1 MSYTGIET
9 SIQSGRPVELY
20 DFGNGGAHYRYTS
33 ADGDVVYGGNT
44 YTAAPISRSAIEA
57 TSETVRTA
65 LNVTVARDLGILA
78 LFSTMPPEN
87 VVSLSVLRL
96 HAGDGEAITQWM
108 GRVLN
113 VTFGNVSA
121 EIHCESVYTSLQ
133 RVGLRRPYQVPCPH
147 VVYGNG
153 CNLDRT
159 AFDAAATVSAITGAT
174 LTLSGLGSFS
184 DGYFAGGYLEWQKSA
199 GVYERRAVR
208 SQIGGTVIISFPI
221 PGMAAAAAVTLY
233 PGCDHTLATC
243 ENKFGNHLNYGGMPC
258 FPTKNPFDGTII
270 Y

>member
-133 RVGLRRPYQVPCPH
+133 RVGLRRP
-147 VVYGNG
+147 
-153 CNLDRT
+153 
-159 AFDAAATVSAITGAT
+159 AITGAT
-174 LTLSGLGSFS
+174 MTLSGLGSFS